1 MESQPIYLNVAVVFG
16 FLALLVSAIQ
26 IYFHFKM
33 RDDRFQKMIG
43 LTRFQNLLRNPH
55 QLK

>member
-33 RDDRFQKMIG
+33 RDDRFQKMMG